1 MNLGLVNPYI
11 FHLNTFIII
20 MFALSWLA
28 SYIKSDS
35 LMLNIFSIVTNYIA
49 IISAS
54 ILNAIFIIFFF
65 SAGYLLNL
73 DLALSVV
80 MIGLY
85 IYLAKEFIKMWGNF
99 FSLTGI
105 KNLIINKLP
114 SVFII
119 APFIISF
126 GIFYYLYYGD
136 KIYKL
141 SPHCQNTNDP
151 IIKFCKYSNGTYTG
165 EMKAFRRHGQGT
177 YIYDTGENYNGK
189 WNKGK
194 KVLSSL
200 TSYKL
205 TILTFI

>member
-11 FHLNTFIII
+11 YHLNTFIII
-20 MFALSWLA
+20 MFVLGWLA
-28 SYIKSDS
+28 SYIKSGS
-35 LMLNIFSIVTNYIA
+35 LILNIFLIATNYIA
-49 IISAS
+49 VISVS
-54 ILNAIFIIFFF
+54 ILNAVFIIFFF

-73 DLALSVV
+73 DLALSIC

-85 IYLAKEFIKMWGNF
+85 IYLAKVFIKMWDDI
-99 FSLTGI
+99 FSLSRI
-105 KNLIINKLP
+105 KNLIIKKLP
-114 SVFII
+114 TVFII

-165 EMKAFRRHGQGT
+165 EMKAFRRHGLGK
-177 YIYDTGENYNGK
+177 YVWNSGKVYDGL
-189 WNKGK
+189 WDKGK
-194 KVLSSL
+194 EVN
-200 TSYKL
+200 
-205 TILTFI
+205 

>member
-11 FHLNTFIII
+11 YHLNTFIII

-28 SYIKSDS
+28 SNIKSDS
-35 LMLNIFSIVTNYIA
+35 LILNIFSIVANYIA
-49 IISAS
+49 IISIS
-54 ILNAIFIIFFF
+54 VLNSVFIIFFF

-73 DLALSVV
+73 DLALSVG

-85 IYLAKEFIKMWGNF
+85 VYLANEFINLWGVLFKEHDNF
-99 FSLTGI
+99 LRKAKIEI
-105 KNLIINKLP
+105 KYKILRKLP
-114 SVFII
+114 TIVII

-151 IIKFCKYSNGTYTG
+151 NIKFCKYSNGTYTG
-165 EMKAFRRHGQGT
+165 EMKAFRRHGLGK
-177 YIYDTGENYNGK
+177 YVWNSGKIYDGL

-194 KVLSSL
+194 EVN
-200 TSYKL
+200 
-205 TILTFI
+205 

>member
-11 FHLNTFIII
+11 YHLNTFIII
-20 MFALSWLA
+20 VFVLGWLA

-35 LMLNIFSIVTNYIA
+35 LILNIFLIATNYIA
-49 IISAS
+49 IISVS
-54 ILNAIFIIFFF
+54 ILNAVFIIFFF

-73 DLALSVV
+73 DLAISIF

-85 IYLAKEFIKMWGNF
+85 IYLAQVFIKMWDDI
-99 FSLTGI
+99 FSLSRI
-105 KNLIINKLP
+105 KNLIIKKLP
-114 SVFII
+114 TVFII

-141 SPHCQNTNDP
+141 SPHCQNTNET

-177 YIYDTGENYNGK
+177 YIYDTGESYNGK

-194 KVLSSL
+194 KVN
-200 TSYKL
+200 
-205 TILTFI
+205 

>member
-11 FHLNTFIII
+11 YHLNTFIII
-20 MFALSWLA
+20 MFVLGWLA
-28 SYIKSDS
+28 SYIKSGS
-35 LMLNIFSIVTNYIA
+35 LVLNIFLIATNYIA
-49 IISAS
+49 VISVS
-54 ILNAIFIIFFF
+54 ILNAVFIIFFF

-73 DLALSVV
+73 DLALSIC

-85 IYLAKEFIKMWGNF
+85 IYLAKVFIKMWDDI
-99 FSLTGI
+99 FSLSRI
-105 KNLIINKLP
+105 KNLIIKKLP
-114 SVFII
+114 TVFII

-165 EMKAFRRHGQGT
+165 EMKAFRRHGLGK
-177 YIYDTGENYNGK
+177 YVWNSGKVYDGL
-189 WNKGK
+189 WDKGK
-194 KVLSSL
+194 ELN
-200 TSYKL
+200 
-205 TILTFI
+205 

>member
-11 FHLNTFIII
+11 YHLNTFIII
-20 MFALSWLA
+20 VFVLGWLA

-35 LMLNIFSIVTNYIA
+35 LILNIFLIATNYIA
-49 IISAS
+49 VISVS
-54 ILNAIFIIFFF
+54 ILNAVFIIFFF

-73 DLALSVV
+73 DLAISIC

-85 IYLAKEFIKMWGNF
+85 IYLAQVFIKMWDDI
-99 FSLTGI
+99 FSLSRI
-105 KNLIINKLP
+105 KNLIIKKLP
-114 SVFII
+114 TVFII

-141 SPHCQNTNDP
+141 SPHCQNTNET

-177 YIYDTGENYNGK
+177 YIYDTGESYNGK

-194 KVLSSL
+194 KVN
-200 TSYKL
+200 
-205 TILTFI
+205 